1 MFAKRLLHKV
11 KPQNNAPD
19 GSITDLELQLVLHY
33 GIPYT
38 ASILAFDPIQRL
50 LAIGTLDGRIKIIGG
65 DNIEALLIS
74 PKKLPYKNIEFIHNQ
89 GFLLGILNDNDIQV
103 WDLECRRL
111 TYSLQWEA
119 NITCFSVIHGTNLMY
134 IGEDKGLVSV
144 LKCDSE
150 EGKLL
155 RLPYNIPVKAITDS
169 AGISCPNHVQIVGI
183 LPQPCSSGSRVL
195 IAYDNGLIVLW
206 DVSEGHVV
214 TVRGYTDLQ
223 LKGGGSANVVTDGSD
238 EVQDGSLDLVQ
249 EDKEICSLCWAS
261 NSGTVLAVGY
271 INGDILLWDVS
282 SENGQQTGVSSKTAV
297 KLQLASGNRRLPI
310 IVLCWS
316 SNHKSHDGGGQLL
329 IYGGD
334 DMGSEEVLTVLNLD
348 WSSGI
353 DSLRCISRVDLQ
365 LTGSFADII
374 LIPNVG
380 SIENNSTAALFV
392 LTNPGQLSVYDG
404 AILPILKPEEGKV
417 SAEAKFPVVVPTID
431 PYITVTKLC
440 LLPMGGSSFED
451 FLKKSYT
458 KRDTAVSILS
468 AGAKWPLTGGVP
480 NESFSYEE
488 KGVER
493 IYISG
498 YQDGSV
504 RIWDAT
510 CPILRIM
517 FLLEGKVPGIEVDFQ
532 NASVSALDFCPL
544 SMTLAVGNECS
555 LVRVY
560 KIQESSN
567 ESSYHIVSETKHEVH
582 IVQHG
587 EGYNCIATFSLTNS
601 PVTTLNFVNGGDK
614 LAVGFES
621 GQVAMLDMSSLSVM
635 FCTDHV
641 SAARSPVISISS
653 HVNPQISALISSPR
667 RPTTDNAEH
676 SADRVLVILTKD
688 SHIIVVDSI
697 TGKLISSLSV
707 PTKKDSA
714 AVSMYVIDESNDGT
728 KITGEKCPKDL
739 PNDKSMR
746 SDSPKTPKKVDHSES
761 LRMQE
766 LEDDQSCSVVP
777 QANKL
782 LSDPQIL
789 LCCEDALLLCSL
801 NSVVEGSI
809 NIIQKKHLIKHCC
822 WSATFRKKAEKTR
835 GLILLYQTGDI
846 EIRSLPDLEVLA
858 ESSLMSVLRWNFKTN
873 MEKTMSSYG
882 NGQIALVNGCELA
895 FLSLLACQNDFRI
908 PESLPSLHDKVLAAA
923 ADAAISIS
931 VNQKKKQG
939 SAPGILGG
947 IIKGLKGDKVEHS
960 AELGTS
966 SITNL
971 EKYFLKDPFIT
982 PSGTTAG
989 DGEVE
994 LNIDDIEI
1002 DDSLPIAPTSPRIER
1017 KNKKKEKTER
1027 ENLFQGATDDTKPR
1041 VRSTQEIMTQYRFG
1055 GDASAAA
1062 AHAKEK
1068 LVQRQEKLERIS
1080 RNTEELQNEAANFAD
1095 MAHELAKAMEKKK
1108 WWKI

>member
-11 KPQNNAPD
+11 KPQNNAHH
-19 GSITDLELQLVLHY
+19 GSITDLELQVVLHY

-65 DNIEALLIS
+65 DNIEGLLIS

-111 TYSLQWEA
+111 TYSLQWED
-119 NITCFSVIHGTNLMY
+119 NITAFAIIQGTNLMY
-134 IGEDKGLVSV
+134 IGDDNGLVSV
-144 LKCDSE
+144 LKYDSE
-150 EGKLL
+150 EGKLV

-169 AGISCPNHVQIVGI
+169 VGISFPNHAQIVGI

-195 IAYDNGLIVLW
+195 IAYDNGLIILW

-214 TVRGYTDLQ
+214 TVRGYTELQ
-223 LKGGGSANVVTDGSD
+223 LKGDGSD
-238 EVQDGSLDLVQ
+238 NLVTEVSSEVRDSSLDLVQ
-249 EDKEICSLCWAS
+249 EEKEICSLCWAS

-282 SENGQQTGVSSKTAV
+282 SEKGQQTGVSSKTAV

-374 LIPNVG
+374 LIPNAG

-417 SAEAKFPVVVPTID
+417 SAQAKFPVVVPTID

-440 LLPMGGSSFED
+440 LLPMAESSFKD
-451 FLKKSYT
+451 FLKKSCT
-458 KRDTAVSILS
+458 KRDATVPILS

-544 SMTLAVGNECS
+544 SMAMAVGNECG
-555 LVRVY
+555 LVHVY
-560 KIQESSN
+560 KIQESSSG
-567 ESSYHIVSETKHEVH
+567 SSYHIVSETKHEVH
-582 IVQHG
+582 IIQHG
-587 EGYNCIATFSLTNS
+587 DGYSCIATFIFTNS
-601 PVTTLNFVNGGDK
+601 PVTTLYFTNGGGK
-614 LAVGFES
+614 LVVGFES
-621 GQVAMLDMSSLSVM
+621 GQVAMLDMSSLSII
-635 FCTDHV
+635 FCNDHI
-641 SAARSPVISISS
+641 SAARSPVISIAR
-653 HVNPQISALISSPR
+653 HVYPQISAQMSSPKK
-667 RPTTDNAEH
+667 PNTDNPKN
-676 SADRVLVILTKD
+676 SADGVMVILTKD
-688 SHIIVVDSI
+688 AHIIVLDSI
-697 TGKLISSLSV
+697 TGKIISSLSV
-707 PTKKDSA
+707 QTKKDTA
-714 AVSMYVIDESNDGT
+714 AISMYVIDESNDDT
-728 KITGEKCPKDL
+728 KITGEKCPQDL
-739 PNDKSMR
+739 PNDKSTQR
-746 SDSPKTPKKVDHSES
+746 DSPKSPKKDDHSES
-761 LRMQE
+761 ERTKE
-766 LEDDQSCSVVP
+766 LEDQSCSFVP
-777 QANKL
+777 QSNKL
-782 LSDPQIL
+782 LSDPHLL

-809 NIIQKKHLIKHCC
+809 NIIRKMHLVKHCC
-822 WSATFRKKAEKTR
+822 WCATFRKKSEKTR

-846 EIRSLPDLEVLA
+846 EMRSLPELEVLA

-873 MEKTMSSYG
+873 MEKTMSFYD
-882 NGQIALVNGCELA
+882 NGQISLVNGCEIA
-895 FLSLLACQNDFRI
+895 FLSLLACGDEFRF

-931 VNQKKKQG
+931 ANQKKKQG
-939 SAPGILGG
+939 TAHGILGG
-947 IIKGLKGDKVEHS
+947 IMKGLKGEHS
-960 AELGTS
+960 AELGKS
-966 SITNL
+966 SFTIL
-971 EKYFLKDPFIT
+971 EEYFLKDPFIA
-982 PSGTTAG
+982 PSATTIG

-994 LNIDDIEI
+994 LSIDDVEI
-1002 DDSLPIAPTSPRIER
+1002 DDSLPIAPASPRIER
-1017 KNKKKEKTER
+1017 KSKTKEKER
-1027 ENLFQGATDDTKPR
+1027 EKLFHGATNDAKPR

-1068 LVQRQEKLERIS
+1068 LVERQEKLERIS